1 MLLEAQEARL
11 PIVSFDCPTGP
22 SEIIEDN
29 ENGFLVPTYNIEEM
43 AEKILK
49 LMEEKETRKRFS
61 DNSQKN
67 IENFSKRNIIKKW
80 KDIIDTI

>member
-1 MLLEAQEARL
+1 M

-49 LMEEKETRKRFS
+49 LMEEKKTRKRFS

>member
-1 MLLEAQEARL
+1 L

-22 SEIIEDN
+22 SEIVEDN

-43 AEKILK
+43 TQKILK

>member
-1 MLLEAQEARL
+1 VLLEAQEARL

>member
-1 MLLEAQEARL
+1 M

-80 KDIIDTI
+80 KEIIDTI

>member
-22 SEIIEDN
+22 SEIVEDN

-43 AEKILK
+43 TQKILK

>member
-1 MLLEAQEARL
+1 M

>member
-1 MLLEAQEARL
+1 M

-22 SEIIEDN
+22 SEIVEDN
-29 ENGFLVPTYNIEEM
+29 ENGFLVPTYKIEEM
-43 AEKILK
+43 TQKILK

>member
-1 MLLEAQEARL
+1 M

-22 SEIIEDN
+22 SEIVEDN

>member
-1 MLLEAQEARL
+1 M

-22 SEIIEDN
+22 SEIVEDN

-43 AEKILK
+43 TQKILK

>member
-1 MLLEAQEARL
+1 M

-22 SEIIEDN
+22 SEIVEDN

-43 AEKILK
+43 AQKILK

>member
-22 SEIIEDN
+22 SEIVEDN

-43 AEKILK
+43 TQKILK

-61 DNSQKN
+61 DKTQKN